1 MFNKPHEHLII
12 AITKTRLVDNHF
24 DLDELV
30 DVAKGENGENIS
42 FEGYDVTLVE

>member
-1 MFNKPHEHLII
+1 MFNKPHEHIII
-12 AITKTRLVDNHF
+12 AITKTRLVDHHF

-30 DVAKGENGENIS
+30 DVAKRENGENIS